1 MAVRVDDKNAVEEN
15 IARKVD
21 VLAVPIA
28 VGERGAVAERVDVVD
43 AHRSSGL
50 LEVGS

>member
-1 MAVRVDDKNAVEEN
+1 MRVDGKNAVEEN
-15 IARKVD
+15 IAREVD

-28 VGERGAVAERVDVVD
+28 VGECGAVAEGVDVAD